1 MDSNTHSTQAP
12 AGGRAPALPEPPD
25 DELTALATDVDGL
38 AAQDLARLSAMVRTQ
53 RLLAWR
59 RLLDRQEG
67 LWLREL
73 AALDA
78 GGVAGADQGE
88 VAASNTAS
96 TAAWL
101 RRGLRMSAGVAHSTV
116 RTARALFGGP
126 LPQTAQALLD
136 GEVSS
141 AHAQA
146 VVDGTH
152 QLPDPVGAAAEAGL
166 GGGGRGL

>member
-25 DELTALATDVDGL
+25 DELAALATDVDGL
-38 AAQDLARLSAMVRTQ
+38 AAQDLARRSATARTQ

-78 GGVAGADQGE
+78 GGVAGADHDQP
-88 VAASNTAS
+88 ALSTAS
-96 TAAWL
+96 WL
-101 RRGLRMSAGVAHSTV
+101 RNRLRMSAGVAHSTV